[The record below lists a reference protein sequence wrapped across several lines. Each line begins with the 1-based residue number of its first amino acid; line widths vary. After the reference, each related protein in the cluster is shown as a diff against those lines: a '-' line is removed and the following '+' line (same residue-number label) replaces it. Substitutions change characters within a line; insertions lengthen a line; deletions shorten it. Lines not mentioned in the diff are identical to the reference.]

1 MISQFTTLHAHVTG
15 WSIRNSYDNKRHLY
29 ALRFCKFSQRCNWY
43 FPSSGIWHRFAG
55 HLALQTSRLLPTNP
69 WRDIKLQK
77 NKSHMSRLGANFP
90 PRYEYNMKDVTNNLF
105 VTRTKARG
113 SQKCLTYILVGV
125 ISTSHQPMSSS
136 GVVSARCMTARPGRN
151 ADVLHCA
158 YSLWT
163 GHRP

>member
-1 MISQFTTLHAHVTG
+1 MISQVTTLRAHVTG
-15 WSIRNSYDNKRHLY
+15 WSIRNSFGNKRHLY

-105 VTRTKARG
+105 VKKQKQRIEMLDVSFDCCHFNKSPTQSSTAMVG
-113 SQKCLTYILVGV
+113 SCRLGLWG
-125 ISTSHQPMSSS
+125 
-136 GVVSARCMTARPGRN
+136 PG
-151 ADVLHCA
+151 
-158 YSLWT
+158 
-163 GHRP
+163 